1 MLACLFKIHRL
12 LAKKDAWE
20 SDESARKRAL
30 ACANKV
36 DNGDAAEDGGRW
48 SDKAHLQGG
57 LNRLRVPVISS
68 IR

>member
-36 DNGDAAEDGGRW
+36 DMEMLLRMVDAGRT
-48 SDKAHLQGG
+48 
-57 LNRLRVPVISS
+57 RLICKEA
-68 IR
+68 